1 MSDIAEQKNISLR
14 PSETVQKAMLSSTSR
29 FVGELDQPD
38 LLLTHAFP
46 NLRDRLGFTRMTEG
60 PLSRSAF
67 IACFETPPLVKATG
81 VVLPDYSAVG
91 DVLASLL
98 SVLYGKR
105 FDNHGLTESH
115 GGYALPDMTLFSSTC
130 NVALPH
136 NSHVERANFPIKLNL
151 TEARRI
157 ISFFSLPT
165 QNQRFATTFEGAC
178 SFYARALRNCESD
191 PEVAYLHL
199 ITAGE
204 IMSAYFSRDQDA
216 LLDDSVKAALEE
228 IGKQQPNGPKLVK
241 IIRGRL
247 LQIKRRFVS
256 AFTDLVDAVFFS
268 KSEAVKPPFA
278 LNAADFER
286 RVAAA
291 YDLRSKFV
299 HTGINFGKWIEP
311 RGDQKAEIQLGI
323 PVVQDKEFAKILAIA
338 PTFVGLER
346 VVRYALLRFAMKFG
360 CELFPELSSAE
371 DAPMGIGSNLT

>member
-1 MSDIAEQKNISLR
+1 
-14 PSETVQKAMLSSTSR
+14 MLSSTSR

-46 NLRDRLGFTRMTEG
+46 NLGDRLGFTRMTEG

-67 IACFETPPLVKATG
+67 VACFETPPIVKAPG

-91 DVLASLL
+91 DVLASML

-105 FDNHGLTESH
+105 FDNHGLTESL
-115 GGYALPDMTLFSSTC
+115 GRYVLPDTTLFSSTC

-136 NSHVERANFPIKLNL
+136 NSHAERANFPVELNL
-151 TEARRI
+151 MEGSRI
-157 ISFFSLPT
+157 VSFFRLRA
-165 QNQRFATTFEGAC
+165 QDQRFATAFEGAC

-204 IMSAYFSRDQDA
+204 ILSAYFSRDQDT

-241 IIRGRL
+241 LIRGRL
-247 LQIKRRFVS
+247 LQIKRRFVR
-256 AFTDLVDAVFFS
+256 AFTDLVDADFFC
-268 KSEAVKPPFA
+268 KSEAVQPFFA
-278 LNAADFER
+278 LSAADFEH

-311 RGDQKAEIQLGI
+311 RGDQRAEIQLGT
-323 PVVQDKEFAKILAIA
+323 PVVPDKEFAKILTIA

-360 CELFPELSSAE
+360 CELFPELSPA
-371 DAPMGIGSNLT
+371 